1 MSQLNSMA
9 IPMEGKYSK
18 SELLELKN
26 KMNAKALAKRRS
38 KTALRLAANI
48 IFAILVLLPLLYAVS
63 IALMPSNELF
73 TTDLNL
79 FPKHPTLQNFKEA
92 FTTVP
97 LLRFILNS
105 FIMAGCITIGQII
118 SCSLEECLFLYR
130 EFSTE
135 VLRLLVPATTM
146 DSSHVKMESFVAAF
160 MLGMKEYFGN
170 VDHLRATVSEVPVP
184 DADYRKQYLVI
195 YDSVPGG
202 TGYLKQLMHEKNALI
217 DIFEKALHVM
227 ENCTCKDDPQKDGC
241 YHCLFAYRQSQQ
253 IGHISRTAAIRMLKA
268 ILSGKDNIEQ
278 IQKINDIPVNPLFDS
293 ELESRFMEAIRQ
305 KVGTA
310 NVSDTIRNGKHSY
323 YVKFNDHAWEIE
335 PQVLLG
341 PDEGVKVQCKPD
353 FIFWPISASDH
364 LPVAVFTD
372 GFLYHKDIVSNDT
385 LKREAIRRSGKFRVW
400 SLSFKDVQSI
410 FAPQGDYATATLES
424 ERMPYGKVMYQNTVG
439 KIKGKNITPS
449 TENAIDLLIDYL
461 TLPNAEEIFKTQAYA
476 YALSLL
482 DPKLMKNNLAF
493 MNWKEIIDEVSYQ
506 THFTYVDFV
515 FPGTAFGK
523 WIPRSSNAHLQIY
536 AGIIAG
542 ELKKQGPVTVC
553 AVLND
558 EKDQRTDKY
567 ENEWNG
573 LWHFTNIM
581 QFSEQFIAV
590 SSTGLQ
596 NMNYLALPIVDTFST
611 PFDEATVGMAVSD
624 GWTELLKSEMAQL
637 FEEET
642 LTFIDMAKDEKIPA
656 PTEEDIGYEVEGNDG
671 EVVATV
677 EIAWPDRKIGYLTA
691 DQLEDKEALEAAG
704 WKILS
709 ITDLAGA
716 ITLFEGGES

>member
-1 MSQLNSMA
+1 
-9 IPMEGKYSK
+9 
-18 SELLELKN
+18 
-26 KMNAKALAKRRS
+26 
-38 KTALRLAANI
+38 
-48 IFAILVLLPLLYAVS
+48 
-63 IALMPSNELF
+63 
-73 TTDLNL
+73 
-79 FPKHPTLQNFKEA
+79 
-92 FTTVP
+92 
-97 LLRFILNS
+97 
-105 FIMAGCITIGQII
+105 
-118 SCSLEECLFLYR
+118 
-130 EFSTE
+130 
-135 VLRLLVPATTM
+135 
-146 DSSHVKMESFVAAF
+146 
-160 MLGMKEYFGN
+160 
-170 VDHLRATVSEVPVP
+170 
-184 DADYRKQYLVI
+184 
-195 YDSVPGG
+195 
-202 TGYLKQLMHEKNALI
+202 
-217 DIFEKALHVM
+217 
-227 ENCTCKDDPQKDGC
+227 
-241 YHCLFAYRQSQQ
+241 
-253 IGHISRTAAIRMLKA
+253 MLKA

-293 ELESRFMEAIRQ
+293 ELELRFMEAIRQ
-305 KVGTA
+305 KVGAA

-323 YVKFNDHAWEIE
+323 YVKINDHAWEIE

-372 GFLYHKDIVSNDT
+372 GFLYHKDIVSDDT

-482 DPKLMKNNLAF
+482 NPKLMKNNLAF

-596 NMNYLALPIVDTFST
+596 NMNYVALPIVDTFST
-611 PFDEATVGMAVSD
+611 PFDEATAGMVVSD

-642 LTFIDMAKDEKIPA
+642 LTFIDMAKDAKIPV
-656 PTEEDIGYEVEGNDG
+656 PTEDGIGYEVEGNDG

-677 EIAWPDRKIGYLTA
+677 EIAWPDRKIGYLTV
-691 DQLEDKEALEAAG
+691 DQLEDKEVLESAG

-716 ITLFEGGES
+716 ITLFGGES